1 MSMTNEQIILSWRI
15 LDDIPK
21 KIVAFDNNPKGLI
34 LYVEQR
40 KEIADALASKGYGKV
55 NDAVLGVLCKIR
67 DEIKL
72 ALDSNY
78 KVLNEHANK
87 ENSVIN
93 ELVNRVKGK
102 IDALRG
108 IDDFILEIQAGIE
121 GSV

>member
-15 LDDIPK
+15 FDDIPK
-21 KIVAFDNNPKGLI
+21 KIVAFDDNPKGLI

>member
-1 MSMTNEQIILSWRI
+1 MTNEQIILSWRI
-15 LDDIPK
+15 FDDIPK

-34 LYVEQR
+34 LYTEQR
-40 KEIADALASKGYGKV
+40 KEIADSLASKGYGKV
-55 NDAVLGVLCKIR
+55 NDAVLSVLCKIR
-67 DEIKL
+67 YEIKL

-108 IDDFILEIQAGIE
+108 IDGFILEIQAGIE
-121 GSV
+121 GSI